1 MNKIDIRRIDLNL
14 LVVFEAVFR
23 EGTVTRASEK
33 LHQTQSS
40 VSHALGRL
48 RTVFN
53 DPLFHR
59 QNNVM
64 TPTPMA
70 RELYRPV
77 LAALQILEDSLN
89 QAPQTEA
96 PKAWRKLTIGL
107 ITTDEAAFLPQL
119 LERQGKDAKYEIVTA
134 LYDPGKFESRLATGK
149 FDVVLQPLS
158 YHTPNVLCQPLTNE
172 GLAVVIRRDHPALRN
187 GQLDLD
193 SYFRLQHIVVAPRR
207 IESDFL
213 DMEFSRLRLQRQVV
227 LRCQD
232 YWTACR
238 IVARSDYVLT
248 APRRS
253 MIRLASEMPANLVLP
268 LPEGLNM
275 LEAVKIFI
283 YWHASADNDPDNRWL
298 RESLCEIFREQEL
311 DRVLVTSGKVRKP
324 TQKK

>member
-1 MNKIDIRRIDLNL
+1 MSQMNSSHVANMNKIDIRRIDLNL

-77 LAALQILEDSLN
+77 LAALRILEDSLN
-89 QAPQTEA
+89 QAPLAEPVKT
-96 PKAWRKLTIGL
+96 WRKLTIGL

-119 LERQGKDAKYEIVTA
+119 LARQEAEPKYEIVTA

-149 FDVVLQPLS
+149 FDVVMQPLS
-158 YHTPNVLCQPLTNE
+158 YHTPNVLCQPLASE
-172 GLAVVIRRDHPALRN
+172 GLALVIRREHPALHAGR
-187 GQLDLD
+187 LDLE
-193 SYFRLQHIVVAPRR
+193 SYFRLQHVVVAPRR
-207 IESDFL
+207 MESDFL

-238 IVARSDYVLT
+238 IVARSDYILT

-253 MIRLASEMPANLVLP
+253 MLCLADEMPNNLVLP

-275 LEAVKIFI
+275 LEAVEIFL
-283 YWHASADNDPDNRWL
+283 YWHASADQNPDNRWL
-298 RESLCEIFREQEL
+298 RENLCAIFQEPE
-311 DRVLVTSGKVRKP
+311 VTA
-324 TQKK
+324 T